1 MMSGGELCRQVLYR
15 WPLLPVRQQDP
26 VPVRLRGAAGVG
38 QTVQQLQQSDSDE
51 EVTGDGCVSVGD
63 EFSTGGSDFTVDR
76 CQQFVGSRALRRLCA
91 PFILVTLALRDFEI
105 TGGDDRLRP
114 ARTKSQK
121 NETITLTLTRRID
134 LDRLSSQCDFVLVVA
149 PPHVPRQS
157 HRDRRNRQHMGSN
170 IRRGY
175 PVRLWGS
182 AELGPGRNPGQNIFD
197 AFLL

>member
-1 MMSGGELCRQVLYR
+1 M
-15 WPLLPVRQQDP
+15 RQQDP

-63 EFSTGGSDFTVDR
+63 EFSAGGSDFTVDR
-76 CQQFVGSRALRRLCA
+76 CQQFVGNRALKRLCA

-121 NETITLTLTRRID
+121 KETITLTLTRRID
-134 LDRLSSQCDFVLVVA
+134 LDRLSSQCDFILVVA
-149 PPHVPRQS
+149 PPPTS
-157 HRDRRNRQHMGSN
+157 PDNRIEIDAIGN
-170 IRRGY
+170 I
-175 PVRLWGS
+175 WG
-182 AELGPGRNPGQNIFD
+182 AILGEAIPSDYGDLRSWVQGETPAKIYLMHSCFKK
-197 AFLL
+197 